1 MAPTKRP
8 AARPMAI
15 IRSGHLY
22 AGGRISRSI
31 QGSPMVGQMYA
42 EFWIPQKLRCPYPVV
57 MIHGNWQTG
66 TNFTGTPDG
75 REGWAQF
82 FLRRGFAVYVADQVA
97 RGRSPDF
104 SMSQGPV
111 GPANLERT
119 ERRFTAPRRYGLW
132 PQAKKHRQWP
142 GTGRAGDK
150 GFDAFY
156 ASQFPSL
163 IDNEKSQAIN
173 RDAIVALL
181 ERIGPAILLTHSQ
194 SGAYGWLVAD
204 ARPDLIKAL
213 VSVEPNGPP
222 VFETA
227 LKGPPDW
234 FEDIGK
240 RKDYGLGFVPMRYDP
255 PLRRGEKLTFVRQD
269 KPAAPDLVRG
279 WLQAEPARKLP
290 NIAKVP
296 ILIVVAEASYH
307 AAYDHCTAAY
317 LEQAG
322 VPVTFIRLENAGIRG
337 NGHMMML
344 EKNSDEIAGLM
355 AGWIRKTVATAAK
368 RRPSRKR

>member
-1 MAPTKRP
+1 MAPRTRP
-8 AARPMAI
+8 AVKPLVIA
-15 IRSGHLY
+15 RSGHLY
-22 AGGRISRSI
+22 AGGRIARSI
-31 QGSPMVGQMYA
+31 QGSPMVGQIYA

-75 REGWAQF
+75 REGWAQY
-82 FLRRGFAVYVADQVA
+82 FLRQGYAVYVADQVA
-97 RGRSPDF
+97 RGRSPHF
-104 SMSQGPV
+104 SETQGPV

-150 GFDAFY
+150 WFDAFY
-156 ASQFPSL
+156 ASQYPSL
-163 IDNEKSQAIN
+163 VDNEKSQAIN

-181 ERIGPAILLTHSQ
+181 DRIGPAIVLTHSQ

-204 ARPDLIKAL
+204 ARPKLVKAL
-213 VSVEPNGPP
+213 ISVEPNGPP

-234 FEDIGK
+234 FEDIGRK
-240 RKDYGLGFVPMRYDP
+240 KDYGLGFLPMRYDP
-255 PLRRGEKLTFVRQD
+255 PLRRGEKLAFVRQD
-269 KPAAPDLVRG
+269 RPDAPGLVRG
-279 WLQAEPARKLP
+279 WLQSEPARKLP
-290 NIAKVP
+290 NLANIP

-322 VPVTFIRLENAGIRG
+322 VPVTFVRLENAGIRG

-344 EKNSDEIAGLM
+344 EKNSDEIAALT
-355 AGWIRKTVATAAK
+355 ADWIRKTLP
-368 RRPSRKR
+368 RPSKPRPLRTR